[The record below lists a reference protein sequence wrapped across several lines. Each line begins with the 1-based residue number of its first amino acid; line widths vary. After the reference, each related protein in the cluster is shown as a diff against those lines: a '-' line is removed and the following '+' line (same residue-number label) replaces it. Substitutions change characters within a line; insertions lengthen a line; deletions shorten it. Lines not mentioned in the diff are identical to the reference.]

1 MKTIRYIISFLI
13 ITTMFI
19 SIGEGY
25 QLYLDSFE
33 NEYIST
39 TLYLKTKESNTEEK
53 MISDILDASQKYN
66 VEVFVATRYI
76 ENTFKSTLNIYGT
89 ENIKYYIENKS
100 HIYEKNY
107 RSIFLG
113 SKNVNFYDLN
123 YILDKENLN
132 YINEFYLVGSSNN
145 IRNFKLNLMDNY
157 AGNFPNE
164 GINNTYNTTVLFMA
178 IISFSLM
185 ILLLFFDIAFQKKE
199 IFLKIALGESIKA
212 IISKNIILDF
222 IIHSIMFVFSL
233 CATSTFTNSLFKI
246 KYIMF
251 IYFIFILL
259 NSLAYFTIRLYDVRK
274 ILTNSNFSKNLLNL
288 NYIIKLGSILLTVI
302 ILVSN
307 FSIIFDSYKFY
318 KQGDY
323 FKKYK
328 DYYYISF
335 NYKTAYDDKSNNI
348 DTIDMTS
355 DIREIFYRTYFNKF
369 DAQGLVTTGLFGKS
383 VLIANKNNISYLSDN
398 ISSLKNKKLDKDVY
412 FLFPKNYKDKNIS
425 KEFIVK
431 TYLEE
436 YIFDPSLNISSEVI
450 TYTDNSEF
458 VYTDELSKLG
468 SGLIKN
474 PVIIFNNIDMTK
486 YKNNI
491 TENIFNLEPSANIMY
506 KLNDKELNK
515 FKDEHNLENRLNYTK
530 TNVLDR
536 YEHQLKIVKR
546 TMYMSIILCLLIIFL
561 ETIVIKTI
569 IMLEYTVNSIELSL
583 KKVLGYTILESN
595 KKIFFMTIIPIVI
608 CILISFIL
616 SILLNKSLYSFIIV
630 GLLILLIIELSFI
643 FIYIK
648 KIQKNN
654 IQKILKGG
662 AL

>member
-1 MKTIRYIISFLI
+1 MLETFQMKELTILI
-13 ITTMFI
+13 ILLF
-19 SIGEGY
+19 
-25 QLYLDSFE
+25 
-33 NEYIST
+33 
-39 TLYLKTKESNTEEK
+39 
-53 MISDILDASQKYN
+53 
-66 VEVFVATRYI
+66 
-76 ENTFKSTLNIYGT
+76 
-89 ENIKYYIENKS
+89 
-100 HIYEKNY
+100 
-107 RSIFLG
+107 
-113 SKNVNFYDLN
+113 
-123 YILDKENLN
+123 
-132 YINEFYLVGSSNN
+132 
-145 IRNFKLNLMDNY
+145 
-157 AGNFPNE
+157 
-164 GINNTYNTTVLFMA
+164 LFMA

-185 ILLLFFDIAFQKKE
+185 ILLLFPSIAFQKKE

-412 FLFPKNYKDKNIS
+412 FLFPK
-425 KEFIVK
+425 
-431 TYLEE
+431 
-436 YIFDPSLNISSEVI
+436 
-450 TYTDNSEF
+450 
-458 VYTDELSKLG
+458 KL
-468 SGLIKN
+468 
-474 PVIIFNNIDMTK
+474 
-486 YKNNI
+486 
-491 TENIFNLEPSANIMY
+491 
-506 KLNDKELNK
+506 
-515 FKDEHNLENRLNYTK
+515 
-530 TNVLDR
+530 
-536 YEHQLKIVKR
+536 
-546 TMYMSIILCLLIIFL
+546 
-561 ETIVIKTI
+561 
-569 IMLEYTVNSIELSL
+569 
-583 KKVLGYTILESN
+583 
-595 KKIFFMTIIPIVI
+595 
-608 CILISFIL
+608 
-616 SILLNKSLYSFIIV
+616 
-630 GLLILLIIELSFI
+630 
-643 FIYIK
+643 
-648 KIQKNN
+648 
-654 IQKILKGG
+654 
-662 AL
+662 